1 MAFLVDTDI
10 LIDYLR
16 DREDAAQAIEP
27 RLAESFLS
35 VMTVAELYQGVRDG
49 KERIRLG
56 QTLSAFS
63 ILTITSEIA
72 EKAGLWS
79 REFRKSHGCGLADCL
94 IAATA
99 DSHGLV
105 LMSLNAKHFPMLTG
119 VETPYRKQG
128 K

>member
-56 QTLSAFS
+56 QTLSAFT

-99 DSHGLV
+99 DNHGLV
-105 LMSLNAKHFPMLTG
+105 LMSLNAKHFPMLKG